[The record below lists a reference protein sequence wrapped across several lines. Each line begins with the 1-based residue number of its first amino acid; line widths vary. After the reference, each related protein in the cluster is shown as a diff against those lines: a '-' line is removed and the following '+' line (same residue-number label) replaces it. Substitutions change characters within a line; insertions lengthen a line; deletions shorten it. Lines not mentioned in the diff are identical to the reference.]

1 MLNYILKGTR
11 GATFTLSSDTLPV
24 ATAKKKELEKVVT
37 DFNEIWNLAHVV
49 RVIDGKHMRVQCLK
63 IMDAVITITITMF
76 ITIMVFSA

>member
-1 MLNYILKGTR
+1 MTQLLLCYQILC
-11 GATFTLSSDTLPV
+11 LWPLQ
-24 ATAKKKELEKVVT
+24 KKKELEKVVT

-63 IMDAVITITITMF
+63 IMDAVITITITML

>member
-1 MLNYILKGTR
+1 M
-11 GATFTLSSDTLPV
+11 
-24 ATAKKKELEKVVT
+24 T

-49 RVIDGKHMRVQCLK
+49 RVTDGKHMRVQCLK

>member
-1 MLNYILKGTR
+1 MAQLSLCHQILY
-11 GATFTLSSDTLPV
+11 LWPLQ
-24 ATAKKKELEKVVT
+24 KKKELEKVVT

-76 ITIMVFSA
+76 ITIMGFSA